1 MKKYISIL
9 TISAVIIGIILIAT
23 IISDKSNIIIADS
36 HTSQKT
42 GIVKSVSETINE
54 IKSKNGSFVPV
65 DIFSIDKNQ
74 AVKNEISKYVKNATL
89 LRIDEVKLS
98 ELYKSK
104 HDNITFKLKYEGGRT
119 INLELTRVEL
129 LEPDFTIKS
138 IKTGRKMTSEEYI
151 PGVYYNGII
160 VGDEKSVAAVSIF
173 QDEVIGVISNAEGNI
188 NLGQNRTITDKKSYI
203 LYNDADILIKT
214 DFICPVG
221 DVMDNFYKGKENQIN
236 NERKEHKGGD
246 YSILPVKMYFEC
258 DYKMYQ
264 DAGYNT
270 TTLVNFVSG
279 FFNGVK
285 AIYQNEYIP
294 FTISSITYWSQVD
307 PYASLNNSYD
317 ILLRFGGENKDFFEG
332 NLAHLLSTGHNQQ
345 LGGIAWIRVLCQE
358 YNNYDSSGRFGFSN
372 IQYNYNGFPVYSWTV
387 NVVTHEIGHN
397 LGSMHTHA
405 CWWPRPNGTIG
416 AIDSCY
422 NAEAGFC
429 FSTPRARVGT
439 IMSYCHLWSP
449 ANGGGVNLS
458 LGFGPL
464 PGDTI
469 RLRYNQAGCLERE
482 LNSSEIPI
490 AYLLDQNYP
499 NPFNPVTNIK
509 YSLPEI
515 STVTIRV
522 FDMNGKEI
530 TRLIDG
536 QTLNAGTYTRVFDA
550 SKYGLSSGI
559 YFYQITAVST
569 INGKIFNEVR
579 KMVLTK

>member
-1 MKKYISIL
+1 MKKYILTL
-9 TISAVIIGIILIAT
+9 TILLITISIILISS
-23 IISDKSNIIIADS
+23 IISDKGNKIIADS
-36 HTSQKT
+36 HTSLKT

-54 IKSKNGSFVPV
+54 IKNCNGYFVPV
-65 DIFSIDKNQ
+65 DIFTIDKNP
-74 AVKNEISKYVKNATL
+74 AIKNEISKYVNNATL
-89 LRIDEVKLS
+89 LKIDETKLK
-98 ELYKSK
+98 ELYKAK
-104 HDNITFKLKYEGGRT
+104 HDNITLKLRFERGKT
-119 INLELTRVEL
+119 IELELTRVQLFEH
-129 LEPDFTIKS
+129 DFSLKS
-138 IKTGRKMTSEEYI
+138 ISNERKMKSEEYI
-151 PGVYYNGII
+151 PGIYYNGII
-160 VGDEKSVAAVSIF
+160 NGDEKSVAAISIF
-173 QDEVIGVISNAEGNI
+173 QDEVIGIISNSEGNY
-188 NLGQNRTITDKKSYI
+188 NLGQNKTITDKKSYI
-203 LYNDADILIKT
+203 LYNDSEILLQNN
-214 DFICPVG
+214 FICPSG
-221 DVMDNFYKGKENQIN
+221 DAMDKFYKGNQN
-236 NERKEHKGGD
+236 PSSEHREHKGGD
-246 YSILPVKMYFEC
+246 NSTLPVKMYFEC
-258 DYKMYQ
+258 DYQMYQ

-279 FFNGVK
+279 FFNAVK
-285 AIYQNEYIP
+285 AIYQNEFIP
-294 FTISSITYWSQVD
+294 FTVSSITYWSVVD
-307 PYASLNNSYD
+307 PYANLNDSYD
-317 ILLRFGGENKDFFEG
+317 ILLRFGGENKDLFQG

-358 YNNYDSSGRFGFSN
+358 FNNYDSSGRFGFSN
-372 IQYNYNGFPVYSWTV
+372 ITYNYSGFPVYSWTV
-387 NVVTHEIGHN
+387 NVVTHEVGHN

-405 CWWPRPNGTIG
+405 CWWPRPNGSIG

-499 NPFNPVTNIK
+499 NPFNPVTYIK
-509 YSLPEI
+509 YSIPEN
-515 STVTIRV
+515 STVTLRIFDIR
-522 FDMNGKEI
+522 GKEI
-530 TRLIDG
+530 TKLIDG
-536 QTLNAGTYTRVFDA
+536 QTLNAGTYSKVFDA
-550 SKYGLSSGI
+550 SRFNLSSGI
-559 YFYQITAVST
+559 YFYQITAISS

>member
-1 MKKYISIL
+1 MKKYILTL
-9 TISAVIIGIILIAT
+9 TILLITISIILISS
-23 IISDKSNIIIADS
+23 IISDKGNKIIADS
-36 HTSQKT
+36 HTSLKT

-54 IKSKNGSFVPV
+54 IKNSNGYFVPV
-65 DIFSIDKNQ
+65 DIFTIDKNP
-74 AVKNEISKYVKNATL
+74 AIKNEISKYVNNATL
-89 LRIDEVKLS
+89 LKIDETKLK
-98 ELYKSK
+98 ELYKAK
-104 HDNITFKLKYEGGRT
+104 HDNITLKLRFERGKT
-119 INLELTRVEL
+119 IELELTRVQLFEH
-129 LEPDFTIKS
+129 DFSLKS
-138 IKTGRKMTSEEYI
+138 ISNERKMKSEEYI
-151 PGVYYNGII
+151 PGIYYNGII
-160 VGDEKSVAAVSIF
+160 NGDEKSVAAISIF
-173 QDEVIGVISNAEGNI
+173 QDEVIGIISNSEGNY
-188 NLGQNRTITDKKSYI
+188 NLGQNKTITDKKSYI
-203 LYNDADILIKT
+203 LYNDSEILLQNN
-214 DFICPVG
+214 FICPSG
-221 DVMDNFYKGKENQIN
+221 DAMDKFYKGNQN
-236 NERKEHKGGD
+236 PSSEHREHKGGD
-246 YSILPVKMYFEC
+246 NSTLPVKMYFEC
-258 DYKMYQ
+258 DYQMYQ

-279 FFNGVK
+279 FFNAVK
-285 AIYQNEYIP
+285 AIYQNEFIP
-294 FTISSITYWSQVD
+294 FTVSSITYWSVVD
-307 PYASLNNSYD
+307 PYANLNDSYD
-317 ILLRFGGENKDFFEG
+317 ILLRFGGENKDLFQG

-358 YNNYDSSGRFGFSN
+358 FNNYDSSGRFGFSN
-372 IQYNYNGFPVYSWTV
+372 ITYNYSGFPVYSWTV
-387 NVVTHEIGHN
+387 NVVTHEVGHN

-405 CWWPRPNGTIG
+405 CWWPRPNGSIG

-499 NPFNPVTNIK
+499 NPFNPVTYIK
-509 YSLPEI
+509 YSIPEN
-515 STVTIRV
+515 STVTLRIFDIR
-522 FDMNGKEI
+522 GKEI
-530 TRLIDG
+530 TKLIDG
-536 QTLNAGTYTRVFDA
+536 QTLNAGTYSKVFDA
-550 SKYGLSSGI
+550 SRFNLSSGI
-559 YFYQITAVST
+559 YFYQITAISS